1 MMKKLFLSA
10 ALLSVLMVLA
20 GCGGTDSGS
29 SSEPA
34 GVSPKVPS
42 VIQLLPVQYVAQ
54 TNSQL
59 VFFAKVLDGN
69 GNPVKDVPVTFTN
82 ISPIGSLTPPLS
94 AASSVRVVKTNGIGM
109 ASIGLWSTVDG
120 FATIQAEVN
129 NGSGQVRDS
138 RTVYFTSS
146 STWPLPD
153 FPPIP
158 GGQQAVPV
166 LSLSVDGDA
175 DKEFDEP
182 DDFIVL
188 QDPEDN
194 IVEVRATVE
203 ESFGGSRSAVE
214 GVIVDFFTD
223 LPSEVSFLLGKDSD
237 ITNADGEASVFIQ
250 IAPDAL
256 RNVQT
261 KFNILASADNGAFNI
276 VTLFIEPVTIT
287 DISVTANPTR
297 IDVGGQSKITALVT
311 TSAGTPVPDGT
322 TVNFSVNEGAI
333 VPYGQTSDG
342 IAESQYSASDI
353 PGGKTITATAGGVS
367 GSVQIFVLAPPV
379 EPPDPE
385 NLVILPAVVSV
396 YQGDIVQFQ
405 VKGGIPPYSITSE
418 DLSRACHDVGGT
430 AGACDP
436 GIDTGIWTTATFAVT
451 IDPVADT
458 GDVAINVIDSDGK
471 TVSASITIIEGGG
484 GAPGPGPGGGVLNI
498 SLSPTIV
505 VGKEN
510 VEFDFSDDVMVTV
523 SGGFSP
529 YIVSSDN
536 PALTPDGPWAFSAT
550 PFSFTIDPNN
560 VGAETSVVL
569 TVVDNL
575 NTKADA
581 TLTIFPQT
589 SGLVISVDKPDVIGL
604 HSGGSCSLTAS
615 QSCHEDSECPS
626 TGACEISLALCDDDS
641 ECVLNACSVTTSTA
655 CNVDG
660 DCPLGESCIAGGEI
674 CVTVDETCL
683 PGPGDGDATDDIT
696 FTVTGGTA
704 PYIISDGA
712 NASALFDQPGTDVSD
727 DGPWQLSN
735 SGDTYTIDPEETPGA
750 TTIFVILT
758 VTDNNGAIATT
769 TFNIHP

>member
-1 MMKKLFLSA
+1 MMKKLFLSV
-10 ALLSVLMVLA
+10 ALLSVLTVLA
-20 GCGGTDSGS
+20 GCGGGTS
-29 SSEPA
+29 SSDEPA
-34 GVSPKVPS
+34 GISPRVPS
-42 VIQLLPVQYVAQ
+42 VVQLLPVQYVAQ

-59 VFFAKVLDGN
+59 LFFAKVLDGN
-69 GNPVKDVPVTFTN
+69 GSPVKDVPVTFTN

-94 AASSVRVVKTNGIGM
+94 AASSVRVVRTNGIGM
-109 ASIGLWSTVDG
+109 ATVALWSSVDG

-129 NGSGQVRDS
+129 MGSGQVRDS
-138 RTVYFTSS
+138 RTVFFTSTS
-146 STWPLPD
+146 FWPLPG

-158 GGQQAVPV
+158 GAQQAIPL

-188 QDPEDN
+188 QDPDDN

-203 ESFGGSRSAVE
+203 ESFGGSKTAVE

-223 LPSEVSFLLGKDSD
+223 LPSEVSFLLGKDFD

-250 IAPDAL
+250 VTPDAL

-261 KFNILASADNGAFNI
+261 KFNILASANNGAFNI

-287 DISVTANPTR
+287 DISVTANPMR
-297 IDVGGQSKITALVT
+297 INTGSQSKITAVVT
-311 TSAGTPVPDGT
+311 TSAGTPVPNGT

-333 VPYGQTSDG
+333 IPFAQTSAG
-342 IAESQYSASDI
+342 AAESQYSASDI
-353 PGGKTITATAGGVS
+353 PGGKTITASAGGVS
-367 GSVQIFVLAPPV
+367 GTVQIFVLAPPV
-379 EPPDPE
+379 EPPEPE
-385 NLVILPAVVSV
+385 DLVILPEVVSAF
-396 YQGDIVQFQ
+396 QGDIVQFQ
-405 VKGGIPPYSITSE
+405 VKGGVSPYVITST
-418 DLSRACHDVGGT
+418 DPSKACHDVGGT

-458 GDVAINVIDSDGK
+458 GDVTINVIDSDGD
-471 TVSASITIIEGGG
+471 TVSATLTIIEGGG
-484 GAPGPGPGGGVLNI
+484 GPGPGPGGGVLNI

-510 VEFDFSDDVMVTV
+510 VEFDTSDDVVVTV

-575 NTKADA
+575 GALADA

-589 SGLVISVDKPDVIGL
+589 TGLVISVDKPDVIGL
-604 HSGGSCSLTAS
+604 HSGGSCSLTTS
-615 QSCHEDSECPS
+615 QSCHEDLECPS
-626 TGACEISLALCDDDS
+626 TGACEISSVLCDDDS
-641 ECVLNACSVTTSTA
+641 ECVLNVCSVTTSTA

-660 DCPLGESCIAGGEI
+660 DCPLGESCVAGGEI
-674 CVTVDETCL
+674 CATVDETCL
-683 PGPGDGDATDDIT
+683 PGPGDGDTTDDIT

-712 NASALFDQPGTDVSD
+712 NARALFDQPGTDVSD
-727 DGPWQLSN
+727 DGPWQLST

-750 TTIFVILT
+750 STVSVTLT
-758 VTDNNGAIATT
+758 VTDNDGAIATT
-769 TFNIHP
+769 MFNIHP